1 MTTYDIVHTS
11 VVVQLGVRA
20 VLGCA

>member
-11 VVVQLGVRA
+11 VVVQIGVRA